1 MFGRLLDC
9 SGLHTLAITIV
20 VHVVLS
26 LPAVK
31 YHLLRASTDSQSEE
45 SLKDSGLELEC

>member
-31 YHLLRASTDSQSEE
+31 YRLLRASTDSQSEE